1 MAAKRSVEIPRGLTD
16 PKRWPGYLAGMA
28 TETAYVAALI
38 AVAFAIALIAR
49 VIWP

>member
-16 PKRWPGYLAGMA
+16 PKRRPGYLAGMA
-28 TETAYVAALI
+28 TEVAYVVMLMV
-38 AVAFAIALIAR
+38 VAFVIALVAR